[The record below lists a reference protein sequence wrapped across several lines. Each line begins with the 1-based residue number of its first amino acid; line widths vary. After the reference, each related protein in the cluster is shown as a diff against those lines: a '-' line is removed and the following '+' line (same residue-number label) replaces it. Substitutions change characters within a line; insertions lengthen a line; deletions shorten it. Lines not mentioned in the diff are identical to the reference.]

1 MISDGT
7 VGTEKTQN
15 ATEEY
20 YKDYD
25 ARKGAD
31 RNDLLRN
38 PEVLFQFLALEAA
51 VIRALGLIQV
61 DPPKATV
68 LDVGCGE
75 GLSLLPLLRVG
86 FVPSNLHGV
95 DIRPEQIAAARA
107 RFPMIHFEC
116 ADASRL
122 AFPDCTF
129 DIVQES
135 TMFLQM
141 TDDGLAKR
149 IASEMV
155 RVTKTGGHI
164 LLSDWRYSKPGTTE
178 FKAVNRKR
186 IAEMF
191 SVGTETTVERVLP
204 GTLIPPVGRF
214 LSRYMP
220 SLYFPV
226 RAIFPFL
233 AGQVTTILKKLSKT

>member
-1 MISDGT
+1 MISNET
-7 VGTEKTQN
+7 VGAEKPRS

-51 VIRALGLIQV
+51 VIRALGFLRL
-61 DPPKATV
+61 DPAKATV

-86 FVPSNLHGV
+86 FVPSNLYGV

-107 RFPMIHFEC
+107 RFPTIHFEG

-122 AFPDCTF
+122 SFPDRTF

-178 FKAVNRKR
+178 FKAVNKKR
-186 IAEMF
+186 IADMF
-191 SVGTETTVERVLP
+191 SVGIETAVERVFP

-214 LSRYMP
+214 LSKHAP

-226 RAIFPFL
+226 RAILPFL
-233 AGQVTTILKKLSKT
+233 AGQVTTILKKLE